1 MKKTYV
7 QIVDTLTGI
16 SQTGM
21 IEEPVIKGQEI
32 QNALKHF
39 GIVYGEVTWNSN
51 FINIDVANNPRLLT
65 GYVEGGNKVV
75 NVIEL

>member
-1 MKKTYV
+1 MKV
-7 QIVDTLTGI
+7 FIQIIDTNTGI
-16 SQTGM
+16 SQYGM

-39 GIVYGEVTWNSN
+39 GIIYGEVTWNSD
-51 FINIDVANNPRLLT
+51 FINNDVANSPRLLT
-65 GYVEGGNKVV
+65 GYVEGSNKVV